1 MAPRKRCRWPRWRP
15 ARSSARPGSG
25 PGRARAFAW
34 DANFPGIQWKV
45 IAAVDGPIGSLTE
58 VQELPAGQI
67 GELIVRGPVVTRE
80 YLTGRDANLRGKIPE
95 GSDIWHRLGD
105 VGYLD
110 HAGRFWFCGRMAHRV
125 LTARGPMYS
134 IPCEAIFNQHPA
146 VYRSALVGIG
156 PPGSQQPVIVLEPQ
170 RGRMPHRPA
179 EQEALLSEIRQLA
192 RTSPLT
198 ESIER
203 FLLYP
208 SFPVDIRHNAKISR
222 EKLAVWACRQVRA
235 TS

>member
-1 MAPRKRCRWPRWRP
+1 MGRK
-15 ARSSARPGSG
+15 
-25 PGRARAFAW
+25 
-34 DANFPGIQWKV
+34 FPGIQWKV